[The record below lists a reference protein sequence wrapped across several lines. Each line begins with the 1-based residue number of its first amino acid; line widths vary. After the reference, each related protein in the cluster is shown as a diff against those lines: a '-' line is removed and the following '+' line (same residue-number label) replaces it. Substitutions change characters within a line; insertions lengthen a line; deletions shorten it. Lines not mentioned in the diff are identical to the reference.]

1 MLTVFWCENWVKY
14 GRIFPPA
21 PVMFDKRMELLLFQD
36 VPGCSRM
43 FQDVPG
49 CSRMIQ
55 DVPKIIWIS
64 AYKLSLS
71 RMGMDASYMSGFCAT
86 MSGSVF
92 MHRFRIVL
100 GQCVLFIFYWTVALR
115 SGNIFGL
122 NTVRHFSDFFLTKVI
137 QQQNNTTSIGPCFL
151 GSYEI
156 YMYFYYVVI
165 LLKVIKFRFRNPA
178 SVSIKKREWDQNK
191 ENCMNCRSQ
200 KFENQGLY

>member
-1 MLTVFWCENWVKY
+1 MTKEWNY
-14 GRIFPPA
+14 Y
-21 PVMFDKRMELLLFQD
+21 
-36 VPGCSRM
+36 CSRM

-165 LLKVIKFRFRNPA
+165 LLKVIKFRFRNHA
-178 SVSIKKREWDQNK
+178 SVSIKKERMRPNKRKLHELPFTEIRKSGTILDSFFGGQPLVQNI
-191 ENCMNCRSQ
+191 CRSP
-200 KFENQGLY
+200 YSVHC